1 MADNDMSF
9 RQGAVIEFLVKEET
23 PAAEIHQKL
32 QRAYGSVCMGAS
44 SVGRWVKHFKDG
56 KTEAIQCVVSVFG
69 WLGRSSTAGEFSNFQ
84 NAGRNVYKEVA
95 IMWKNKES
103 YVD

>member
-9 RQGAVIEFLVKEET
+9 RQRAVIEFLVIKEEF

-44 SVGRWVKHFKDG
+44 SV
-56 KTEAIQCVVSVFG
+56 
-69 WLGRSSTAGEFSNFQ
+69 
-84 NAGRNVYKEVA
+84 
-95 IMWKNKES
+95 
-103 YVD
+103 

>member
-1 MADNDMSF
+1 VSSDGWNG
-9 RQGAVIEFLVKEET
+9 GA
-23 PAAEIHQKL
+23 
-32 QRAYGSVCMGAS
+32 
-44 SVGRWVKHFKDG
+44 
-56 KTEAIQCVVSVFG
+56 
-69 WLGRSSTAGEFSNFQ
+69 FSNFQ

>member
-1 MADNDMSF
+1 
-9 RQGAVIEFLVKEET
+9 
-23 PAAEIHQKL
+23 
-32 QRAYGSVCMGAS
+32 MGAS
-44 SVGRWVKHFKDG
+44 SVRRWVKHFKDG
-56 KTEAIQCVVSVFG
+56 KTEAIEKAVRQC
-69 WLGRSSTAGEFSNFQ
+69 LRMAERSSTAGEFSNFQ